1 MSDLPRLVITGAAG
15 FVGRRLAESLA
26 GTWSIDA
33 IDRNGAPADLDL
45 ESLGIRWHRADIA
58 EPESIGPVFGEL
70 QRAGGASALVHLAG
84 HYDFTGARH
93 PEYQRTNVEGTR
105 LLLELSRGLGLER
118 FVFASSVAACD
129 FPRPGR
135 ALDES
140 SPADGDTVY
149 AESKRAGEALMSTEC
164 DVPTAVVRF
173 AAMFSDW
180 CEYAPLWVF
189 LETWL
194 GASWNRRVLGG
205 RGRSAVPYLH
215 VREACRALAR
225 LLELR
230 RDLSRA
236 EVLLVSPNGAT
247 SHEELFLAATA
258 RSPGRAARPW
268 KVPKLLASVGIWA
281 RYQVGQARGR
291 PPFERPWMGPMIDRR
306 LEVDA
311 RGSQERLRWA
321 PRERLGIVRRLPFL
335 LENRRTQPCL
345 WAMHNRARLHAETTP
360 TEVVASRLF
369 REKEEGIYS
378 TLTAALLAER
388 VRLPHDVAVT
398 LLRGLGESL
407 QTRDREAFRRL
418 CFDVGHRRARLAMP
432 EAELQVAV
440 QLLARSCFRTIVAA
454 DPSPAMRDYLLE
466 SVSGAVEFGLDGV
479 EDAYEEVG
487 APGADSERRE
497 RPAAR

>member
-1 MSDLPRLVITGAAG
+1 MSAERDL
-15 FVGRRLAESLA
+15 
-26 GTWSIDA
+26 
-33 IDRNGAPADLDL
+33 
-45 ESLGIRWHRADIA
+45 
-58 EPESIGPVFGEL
+58 
-70 QRAGGASALVHLAG
+70 
-84 HYDFTGARH
+84 
-93 PEYQRTNVEGTR
+93 
-105 LLLELSRGLGLER
+105 
-118 FVFASSVAACD
+118 
-129 FPRPGR
+129 
-135 ALDES
+135 
-140 SPADGDTVY
+140 
-149 AESKRAGEALMSTEC
+149 
-164 DVPTAVVRF
+164 PTAVVRF

-236 EVLLVSPNGAT
+236 EVVLVSPNGAT

-258 RSPGRAARPW
+258 RSPGRATRPW

-335 LENRRTQPCL
+335 LENRR
-345 WAMHNRARLHAETTP
+345 
-360 TEVVASRLF
+360 S
-369 REKEEGIYS
+369 
-378 TLTAALLAER
+378 AALPLGDAQPGSTPRRDARRPRSSPSALSGEGGR
-388 VRLPHDVAVT
+388 D
-398 LLRGLGESL
+398 LLG
-407 QTRDREAFRRL
+407 A
-418 CFDVGHRRARLAMP
+418 HRRTARRAGSLAP
-432 EAELQVAV
+432 RRRGHAP
-440 QLLARSCFRTIVAA
+440 ARPR
-454 DPSPAMRDYLLE
+454 
-466 SVSGAVEFGLDGV
+466 
-479 EDAYEEVG
+479 
-487 APGADSERRE
+487 
-497 RPAAR
+497 